1 MAAVA
6 AAIAKAANARVDAEL
21 YWPPF
26 NAVLDSLEDQLA
38 ASYLSQELDQVRGA
52 FPANGQLLSAGE
64 FHCISCYRGPVVF
77 IHGIE
82 RCTPLGRLIIMMIS

>member
-26 NAVLDSLEDQLA
+26 NAVLDFLEDQLA
-38 ASYLSQELDQVRGA
+38 ASHPSQYLDQVQGA
-52 FPANGQLLSAGE
+52 FPANA
-64 FHCISCYRGPVVF
+64 
-77 IHGIE
+77 
-82 RCTPLGRLIIMMIS
+82 